1 MTDNETYSIAQV
13 AKIINATTLLV
24 DPERK
29 IRKLLTDSRT
39 IDSPDEGLFFAVKAQ
54 RNGHDFID
62 GAYQNGVR
70 NFVVSEK
77 GFTEKY
83 PDVNVLFVPNVL
95 AALQHLARYHRS
107 RFHLKTI
114 GVTGSTG
121 KSMVK
126 EWLYQ
131 LLAAD
136 YNIVRSPKSYNSQ
149 IGVPL
154 SVWQITENHNL
165 GIFEAGISTAN
176 EMQALHDIIKPDVG
190 VLTNIGAQH
199 DEGFGNRNEKI
210 REKLKLF
217 EGAQWLIYN
226 PGYVRGEDIAG
237 LSIEQCF
244 TWSTENKADLQ
255 VFERLNKGN
264 ATNLKAYH
272 KGKEIEVTIPFID
285 PASIENSI
293 ICWSVLLALGYT
305 NTLISERLMRL
316 NPVVL
321 QLQLLNGINQ
331 CSIIHDHYSTDISS
345 LAIALDFL
353 NQQNQHSRKTLI
365 LSDVNPEG
373 KETEQIY
380 QEVATLLKHKHA
392 GRLIGIGPNISSFAN
407 LFDGNSLFFETV
419 DELIAKLPEIN
430 FNNETILLKGQN
442 RFGFAALGKLLTQKV
457 HDTVLEINLNALVKN
472 LQFYR
477 AQLKSGVKTM
487 AMVKAFS
494 YGSGSFEIANLLQY
508 HKVDYL
514 AVAYADEGIALRKAG
529 ITLPIMVMSP
539 EVSAFEAMIKYSLEP
554 EIYSVEVLMDFIKA
568 LPANAQHF
576 PIHIKVDTG
585 MRRLGFEQHDTK
597 SLMQILAHN
606 HQIKVVSVFTH
617 LAGADETKHD
627 DFTQMQVQKYLAF
640 YNELITVLPD
650 RPIRHVLNTSGISRH
665 AGAQFDMV
673 RIGIGMY
680 GFDAAL
686 PKSKGLETVACLKTT
701 ISQIKEL
708 EAGETVGYSRRG
720 VLPHGGK
727 IATVKIGYADGYNR
741 NFGNGT
747 GKMLVNG
754 YLAPTVG
761 SICMDMCMLDISGI
775 EAKVGDEVIVFNHE
789 HTIADLAN
797 TIQTIPYEILTN
809 VSQRVKRVY
818 LYG

>member
-1 MTDNETYSIAQV
+1 MMDNENYSIAQV
-13 AKIINATTLLV
+13 AKIMDAKAVLV
-24 DPERK
+24 NPELK
-29 IRKLLTDSRT
+29 IKKLLTDSRT
-39 IDSPDEGLFFAVKAQ
+39 VTAPDEGLFFAVKAQ

-83 PDVNVLFVPNVL
+83 ADVNVLFVPHVL
-95 AALQHLARYHRS
+95 AALQHLAQYHRS
-107 RFHLKTI
+107 RFNLKTI
-114 GVTGSTG
+114 GITGSTG

-131 LLAAD
+131 LLATD

-154 SVWQITENHNL
+154 SVWQITANHNL

-176 EMQALHDIIKPDVG
+176 EMQALHDMIKPDIG
-190 VLTNIGAQH
+190 ILTNIGLQH
-199 DEGFGNRNEKI
+199 DEGFDNCTEKI
-210 REKLKLF
+210 KEKLKLF
-217 EGAQWLIYN
+217 ESAKLLIYN
-226 PGYVRGEDIAG
+226 PGYVKGIDMEN
-237 LSIEQCF
+237 LSIEQSF
-244 TWSTENKADLQ
+244 TWGTESTADLQ
-255 VFERLNKGN
+255 VFERLNKN
-264 ATNLKAYH
+264 ETTHLKAHY
-272 KGKEIEVTIPFID
+272 KGEEIEMTIPFTD
-285 PASIENSI
+285 PASVENAI
-293 ICWSVLLALGYT
+293 ICWAVLLALGYE
-305 NTLISERLMRL
+305 NTLISERFMRL
-316 NPVVL
+316 SPVVL

-353 NQQNQHSRKTLI
+353 NQQNQHNRKTLI
-365 LSDVNPEG
+365 LSDLNPEG
-373 KETEQIY
+373 KETAQVY

-392 GRLIGIGPNISSFAN
+392 GRLIGVGPEISAFAN
-407 LFDGNSLFFETV
+407 LFDKSSLYFETIE
-419 DELIAKLPEIN
+419 ELIAKLPEIN
-430 FNNETILLKGQN
+430 FNNETILLKGQD
-442 RFGFAALGKLLTQKV
+442 RFGFAALGKLLMQKV
-457 HDTVLEINLNALVKN
+457 HDTVLEINLNALLKN
-472 LQFYR
+472 LQYYR
-477 AQLKSGVKTM
+477 AQLKPGVKTM

-539 EVSAFEAMIKYSLEP
+539 EVSAFEAMVKYNLEP
-554 EIYSVEVLMDFIKA
+554 EIYSTEVLTDFIKA
-568 LPANAQHF
+568 LPVNVQHF

-585 MRRLGFEQHDTK
+585 MHRLGFEQHDLK
-597 SLMQILAHN
+597 ALLQILAHN
-606 HQIKVVSVFTH
+606 RKIKVVSVFTH
-617 LAGADETKHD
+617 LAGADETLHD

-640 YNELITVLPD
+640 YHELLTVLPD
-650 RPIRHVLNTSGISRH
+650 QPIRHVLNTSGISRH
-665 AGAQFDMV
+665 ANAQFDMV

-701 ISQIKEL
+701 ISQIKVL
-708 EAGETVGYSRRG
+708 KAGETVGYSRRG
-720 VLPHGGK
+720 VLLHDGK

-741 NFGNGT
+741 NFGNGR

-754 YLAPTVG
+754 RLAPTVG

-797 TIQTIPYEILTN
+797 AIETIPYEILTN